1 MVTQIFW
8 LCTIWWKS
16 SCVIIQKVTRQFFV
30 VVLFKILFN
39 VVLPFSSSVKILA
52 FDFPNKSY
60 KAVLLHGPNLLGKVL
75 KQSFLHG
82 KCVMQLPWKKKKGQ
96 LRSTLTEYY
105 SAVSTAPF
113 CDICWF
119 ALSTAP
125 GLGYGR
131 IWNNGPLAVV
141 STPVFASP
149 FLSKPVDHVP
159 LWKMYS
165 Y

>member
-8 LCTIWWKS
+8 LSAIWWKS
-16 SCVIIQKVTRQFFV
+16 PCVIIQKVTRQFFV
-30 VVLFKILFN
+30 VVLFQILFN